1 MDKVSIVIPVYNNEK
16 YVKESIESALNQTY
30 QNTEVI
36 AIDDGSTDKSPEIL
50 KKYSRKIKIF
60 SKKNGGTSSALNA
73 GIKAMTGEWFK
84 WLGGDDVLLPN
95 AVEELMKVT
104 KNLKNKEKFII
115 VTDFYF
121 IDSSGKLIGEKVI
134 DKSYAELD
142 NFHMNTVLLDHFFG
156 NPNASIIYRSA
167 LAKFGGFDG
176 NFNNLPDYE
185 LWLRYCLLNGVRIL
199 SIPKF
204 LLKTRIHQ
212 DSISSNTSRKK
223 WAQEND
229 RVRKHILSQLD
240 TTKQA
245 SYLKALKEYQKSNS
259 SSNVEKMKDSLSLKK
274 YVNNI
279 ILKFFSEKHAI
290 QLFKLYRKITR
301 SKKPILTKKNIISN
315 SGLFFNYL
323 ILIFYG

>member
-50 KKYSRKIKIF
+50 KKYSRKIKII

-115 VTDFYF
+115 VSDFYF
-121 IDSSGKLIGEKVI
+121 IDSSGKPIGEKVI
-134 DKSYAELD
+134 NKSYAELD
-142 NFHMNTVLLDHFFG
+142 NFHMNMVLLDHHFG

-167 LAKFGGFDG
+167 LAKFGGFDE

-204 LLKTRIHQ
+204 LLKYRIHQ
-212 DSISSNTSRKK
+212 DSITSKTSKKK

-229 RVRKHILSQLD
+229 IVRKHILSQLD

-245 SYLKALKEYQKSNS
+245 SYLKALKEYKKSNS
-259 SSNVEKMKDSLSLKK
+259 SPNVKKMKDSLSLKK
-274 YVNNI
+274 YANNI
-279 ILKFFSEKHAI
+279 ILKYFSEKNSI
-290 QLFKLYRKITR
+290 QLVKLYRKITR
-301 SKKPILTKKNIISN
+301 SKKPILTKKKHSN
-315 SGLFFNYL
+315 QYSKQQW
-323 ILIFYG
+323 

>member
-50 KKYSRKIKIF
+50 KKYSRKIKII

-84 WLGGDDVLLPN
+84 WLSGDDVLLPN

-115 VTDFYF
+115 VSDFYF

-156 NPNASIIYRSA
+156 NSNASIIYRSA
-167 LAKFGGFDG
+167 LTKFGGFDG

-204 LLKTRIHQ
+204 LLKYRIHQ
-212 DSISSNTSRKK
+212 DSISSNTSQKK

-259 SSNVEKMKDSLSLKK
+259 PSNVEKMKDFFNLKK

-279 ILKFFSEKHAI
+279 ILKFFSEKNSI
-290 QLFKLYRKITR
+290 QLVKLYRKITR
-301 SKKPILTKKNIISN
+301 SKKPIQTKKKYSKQQW
-315 SGLFFNYL
+315 
-323 ILIFYG
+323 

>member
-60 SKKNGGTSSALNA
+60 SKKNGGTSSALNV
-73 GIKAMTGEWFK
+73 GIKEMTGEWFK
-84 WLGGDDVLLPN
+84 WLSGDDVLLPN

-115 VTDFYF
+115 VSDFYC

-134 DKSYAELD
+134 NKSYAELD
-142 NFHMNTVLLDHFFG
+142 NFHMNMVLLDHHFG

-167 LAKFGGFDG
+167 LAKFGGFDE

-204 LLKTRIHQ
+204 LLKYRIHQ
-212 DSISSNTSRKK
+212 DSISSDTSKKK

-274 YVNNI
+274 HTNNI
-279 ILKFFSEKHAI
+279 ILKFFSEKHSI
-290 QLFKLYRKITR
+290 QLVKSYRKITR
-301 SKKPILTKKNIISN
+301 SKKPILTKKKYFKYQW
-315 SGLFFNYL
+315 LFF
-323 ILIFYG
+323 

>member
-50 KKYSRKIKIF
+50 KKYSRKIKII

-84 WLGGDDVLLPN
+84 WLSGDDVLLPN

-115 VTDFYF
+115 VSDFYF

-142 NFHMNTVLLDHFFG
+142 NFHMNMVLLDHHFG

-167 LAKFGGFDG
+167 LAKFGGFDE

-204 LLKTRIHQ
+204 LLKYRIHQ
-212 DSISSNTSRKK
+212 DSISSKTSQKK

-229 RVRKHILSQLD
+229 IVRKHILSQLD

-274 YVNNI
+274 YANNI
-279 ILKFFSEKHAI
+279 ILKYFSEKNSI
-290 QLFKLYRKITR
+290 QLVKSYRKITR
-301 SKKPILTKKNIISN
+301 SKKPILTKKKYSKQQWA
-315 SGLFFNYL
+315 FF
-323 ILIFYG
+323 